1 MADNKLSRAE
11 RREKAKRQKQM
22 QSIGIMILGV
32 LVIVGGAVIISFL
45 QPKVDVAPERSYST
59 ANGASV
65 GDPNAPV
72 TVEVFSS
79 FTCIH
84 CSNFA
89 AETEHQ
95 IIEQYAETGQI
106 YYTYRAFSSTID
118 DAGIAAQAAFCAG
131 DQGKFW
137 EMHDTI
143 FANFAYTYPR
153 KLLTQMATSIGVED
167 LDAFEACIDSGI
179 YAEQIEADVAIGQA
193 AGITGTPSFTINGV
207 MTMEGN
213 QSLATFQ
220 QAIESALAQANN

>member
-1 MADNKLSRAE
+1 MAQNKISRAE

-32 LVIVGGAVIISFL
+32 LIIVGGAVLISFIK
-45 QPKVDVAPERSYST
+45 PKIDTAPERTYTT

-65 GDPNAPV
+65 GNPDAPV
-72 TVEVFSS
+72 KVEIFSS

-89 AETEHQ
+89 SETEHQ
-95 IIEQYAETGQI
+95 VIEQYAETGQI
-106 YYTYRAFSSTID
+106 YYTYRAFSSATD
-118 DAGIAAQAAFCAG
+118 DAGVAAQAAFCAG

-153 KLLTQMATSIGVED
+153 KLLTQMATSVGVED
-167 LDAFEACIDSGI
+167 MDAFEACIDDGK
-179 YAEQIEADVAIGQA
+179 YVDQINADISLGKAV
-193 AGITGTPSFTINGV
+193 GITGTPSFTINGV
-207 MTMEGN
+207 MAMEGN
-213 QSLATFQ
+213 QPFATFQ
-220 QAIESALAQANN
+220 QQIEAALANTNN